1 MVNSVRRAVTSI
13 ALVVFIFIC
22 LAGTETR
29 SDNRETITQYRG
41 KVVRVSDGD
50 SLTLLVKQ
58 KEIKIRLTQIDAP
71 EYGQPYS
78 ARSKQLLTRLVYG
91 KQAIAKVEA
100 IDDYGRK
107 VARVYVGN
115 LDVNAEMVRQGA
127 AWVYRKY
134 AKDESLYQLEQGA
147 RDAGRGIW
155 GLPETEQTPPWEW
168 RHGKR

>member
-1 MVNSVRRAVTSI
+1 MLRGGTFI
-13 ALVVFIFIC
+13 CLVVFFSLY
-22 LAGTETR
+22 LAGTATWP
-29 SDNRETITQYRG
+29 DNRETITQYRG

-58 KEIKIRLTQIDAP
+58 KEIKIRLTQVDAP

-78 ARSKQLLTRLVYG
+78 ARSKQLLSRLVYG
-91 KQAIAKVEA
+91 KQVTARVEA

-134 AKDESLYQLEQGA
+134 ARDESLFRLEQEA

-155 GLPETEQTPPWEW
+155 GLAETEQTPPWEW